1 MVQTIPQTQ
10 KVHVTATPS
19 LKRSLNLPLLTLY
32 GLGTTIGAGI
42 YVLIGAVAGQA
53 GKQAPFSF
61 LLAAFVAAFTAYSF
75 AQLAIRYPQSAGEA
89 VYVKA
94 AFGYRWLS
102 TVVGLVVAGSSMIAA
117 AAILNGATGYV
128 RLFVTLPH
136 EWVLIGLIFGLGLLA
151 AWGITQSALVA
162 GLFTLI
168 EVIGLFGVVWFGI
181 RGTPDLIERLPELT
195 PSFTALEW
203 NGIIIGSVLAFFA
216 FIGFEDMVNLA
227 EETVDV
233 RKTLPRAIFLT
244 LVISSLLY
252 FVVVTVAVLAVPPE
266 RLAESEV
273 PIALIIERGGM
284 VSPKLIGAVT
294 LLATVNGA
302 LIQMILASR
311 VFYGLSRT
319 GGLPEILGR
328 VNRITQTPLI
338 ATVSVLTIVLVLGL
352 AFPLEELARS
362 TSLLTLAIFGLVNL
376 ALVRLELREP
386 SQKYIVRLSLV
397 LPLLGTLVS
406 IGFLVVDLV
415 RLMR

>member
-1 MVQTIPQTQ
+1 
-10 KVHVTATPS
+10 
-19 LKRSLNLPLLTLY
+19 
-32 GLGTTIGAGI
+32 
-42 YVLIGAVAGQA
+42 
-53 GKQAPFSF
+53 
-61 LLAAFVAAFTAYSF
+61 
-75 AQLAIRYPQSAGEA
+75 
-89 VYVKA
+89 
-94 AFGYRWLS
+94 
-102 TVVGLVVAGSSMIAA
+102 
-117 AAILNGATGYV
+117 
-128 RLFVTLPH
+128 
-136 EWVLIGLIFGLGLLA
+136 
-151 AWGITQSALVA
+151 
-162 GLFTLI
+162 
-168 EVIGLFGVVWFGI
+168 
-181 RGTPDLIERLPELT
+181 
-195 PSFTALEW
+195 
-203 NGIIIGSVLAFFA
+203 
-216 FIGFEDMVNLA
+216 MVNLA

>member
-151 AWGITQSALVA
+151 AGVGHYNRLSA
-162 GLFTLI
+162 GLLC
-168 EVIGLFGVVWFGI
+168 LYWFRRHGQ
-181 RGTPDLIERLPELT
+181 P
-195 PSFTALEW
+195 
-203 NGIIIGSVLAFFA
+203 
-216 FIGFEDMVNLA
+216 
-227 EETVDV
+227 
-233 RKTLPRAIFLT
+233 
-244 LVISSLLY
+244 
-252 FVVVTVAVLAVPPE
+252 
-266 RLAESEV
+266 
-273 PIALIIERGGM
+273 
-284 VSPKLIGAVT
+284 
-294 LLATVNGA
+294 
-302 LIQMILASR
+302 
-311 VFYGLSRT
+311 
-319 GGLPEILGR
+319 GR
-328 VNRITQTPLI
+328 RD
-338 ATVSVLTIVLVLGL
+338 S
-352 AFPLEELARS
+352 
-362 TSLLTLAIFGLVNL
+362 
-376 ALVRLELREP
+376 
-386 SQKYIVRLSLV
+386 
-397 LPLLGTLVS
+397 
-406 IGFLVVDLV
+406 
-415 RLMR
+415 